1 MPSLSIGNA
10 RTARR
15 LRACDAFD
23 RRRDLELSPHSAALH
38 PHPSLVRIRG
48 ENGVGKSNL
57 YKSLSLLRDA
67 ATGRITR
74 TIADEGGLN
83 SVCWSG
89 LRKRGEDGRLR
100 LSARFDRLEYS
111 IEIGFPGPLEA
122 AFSGEPMIKS
132 ESIEATQG
140 KRTVRLMERKN
151 SLVSVRDESGTWRSH
166 KDAVLPSETA
176 LAGFAEVNECP
187 EIGLVRSAMLGWRF
201 YHDFRTDPASPIRK
215 PCLAIMTPSLS
226 ADGSDLAAALATLY
240 TIREDAT
247 DLQEAIEDA
256 FPGAELRA
264 WEQDGSCEFD
274 LQLADMPRPFKAHEL
289 PDGTL
294 KYICLLAVFMGYRLP
309 PFIALNEPE
318 ASLHPS
324 LLAPLARLIV
334 KASRRADVWIV
345 THAEQLTEALRSE
358 SSVPLRRVIKQKG
371 ATAIEGL
378 TIGGEYRNEETDEDE
393 S

>member
-1 MPSLSIGNA
+1 MRPTDIAISNYRSIRRLSIPIHP
-10 RTARR
+10 
-15 LRACDAFD
+15 
-23 RRRDLELSPHSAALH
+23 LS
-38 PHPSLVRIRG
+38 VFVG

-89 LRKRGEDGRLR
+89 IRKRGEDGRLR
-100 LSARFDRLEYS
+100 LSARFDRIKYS
-111 IEIGFPGPLEA
+111 IELGFPGPLEA
-122 AFSGEPMIKS
+122 AFSGEPMIKT
-132 ESIEATQG
+132 ESIETTEG
-140 KRTVRLMERKN
+140 KRTVQLMERKN
-151 SLVSVRDESGTWRSH
+151 SLVSVRGDSGAWSSH

-176 LAGFAEVNECP
+176 LAGFSDGKQCP
-187 EIGLVRSAMLGWRF
+187 EIDLIRNAMLGWRF

-215 PCLAIMTPSLS
+215 PCLAITTPSLS

-240 TIREDAT
+240 TIRQDAT
-247 DLQEAIEDA
+247 DLQDAIQDA

-264 WEQDGSCEFD
+264 WEEGGLCEFD
-274 LQLADMPRPFKAHEL
+274 LQLQEMPRPFRAHEL
-289 PDGTL
+289 SDGTL

-324 LLAPLARLIV
+324 LLAPLARLIA
-334 KASRRADVWIV
+334 KASSRADIWIV
-345 THAEQLTEALRSE
+345 THSEQLMEALRSE
-358 SSVPLRRVIKQKG
+358 SSVPLRRVIKSKG
-371 ATAIEGL
+371 ATTIEGL
-378 TIGGEYRNEETDEDE
+378 TIGGEYREDE
-393 S
+393 SEDEDS

>member
-1 MPSLSIGNA
+1 MRLTDIAISNYRSIRRLSIPIHP
-10 RTARR
+10 
-15 LRACDAFD
+15 
-23 RRRDLELSPHSAALH
+23 LS
-38 PHPSLVRIRG
+38 VFIG

-74 TIADEGGLN
+74 GIADEGGLN

-89 LRKRGEDGRLR
+89 IRKRGEDGRLR
-100 LSARFDRLEYS
+100 LSATFDRLRYS
-111 IEIGFPGPLEA
+111 IEIGFPSPLAA
-122 AFSGEPMIKS
+122 AFAGEPMIKE

-151 SLVSVRDESGTWRSH
+151 SLVSVRDDGGTWSSH

-176 LAGFAEVNECP
+176 LAGFYDGKQCP
-187 EIGLVRSAMLGWRF
+187 EIDLIRNAMLGWRF

-215 PCLAIMTPSLS
+215 PCLAITTPSLS

-240 TIREDAT
+240 TIRQDAT
-247 DLQEAIEDA
+247 DLQDAIQDA

-264 WEQDGSCEFD
+264 WEAGGLCEFD
-274 LQLADMPRPFKAHEL
+274 LQLEDMPRPFRAHEL
-289 PDGTL
+289 SDGTL

-324 LLAPLARLIV
+324 LLAPLARLIA
-334 KASRRADVWIV
+334 KASQRADIWIV
-345 THAEQLTEALRSE
+345 THSEQLMEALRSE
-358 SSVPLRRVIKQKG
+358 SSVPLRRVVKAKG
-371 ATAIEGL
+371 ATSIEGL
-378 TIGGEYRNEETDEDE
+378 TLGGEYREEELDDDD

>member
-1 MPSLSIGNA
+1 MRPTDIAISNYRSI
-10 RTARR
+10 RR
-15 LRACDAFD
+15 LFMPIQP
-23 RRRDLELSPHSAALH
+23 LS
-38 PHPSLVRIRG
+38 VFVG

-100 LSARFDRLEYS
+100 LAARFDHIRYS
-111 IEIGFPGPLEA
+111 IELGFPGPLEA
-122 AFSGEPMIKS
+122 AFSGDPMIKS
-132 ESIEATQG
+132 ESIEATHG
-140 KRTVRLMERKN
+140 NRKVLLMERTN
-151 SLVSVRDESGTWRSH
+151 SLVSVRGESGAWESH

-176 LAGFAEVNECP
+176 LAAFLDGKACP
-187 EIGLVRSAMLGWRF
+187 EIDLIRNAMQGWRF

-215 PCLAIMTPSLS
+215 PCLAITTPSLS

-240 TIREDAT
+240 AIRQDAS
-247 DLQEAIEDA
+247 DLQDAIEDA

-264 WEQDGSCEFD
+264 WEQNGRCEFE

-289 PDGTL
+289 SDGTL

-318 ASLHPS
+318 TSLHPS
-324 LLAPLARLIV
+324 LLAPLARLIA
-334 KASRRADVWIV
+334 KASRRADIWIV
-345 THAEQLTEALRSE
+345 THSEHLMEALRSE
-358 SSVPLRRVIKQKG
+358 SLVPLRRVIKAKG
-371 ATAIEGL
+371 ATAIESL
-378 TIGGEYRNEETDEDE
+378 TAGGEYRDEEVVEDDDEDE
-393 S
+393 D

>member
-1 MPSLSIGNA
+1 MRPTDISISNY
-10 RTARR
+10 RSIRR
-15 LRACDAFD
+15 LS
-23 RRRDLELSPHSAALH
+23 LPIHPLS
-38 PHPSLVRIRG
+38 VFVG

-67 ATGRITR
+67 ASGRITR
-74 TIADEGGLN
+74 TIAEEGGLN

-89 LRKRGEDGRLR
+89 TRKIGEDGRLR
-100 LSARFDRLEYS
+100 LSARFERLRYS

-122 AFSGEPMIKS
+122 AFAGEPMIKT

-151 SLVSVRDESGTWRSH
+151 ALVSVRNDSGAWISH
-166 KDAVLPSETA
+166 KDAVLPSEPA
-176 LAGFAEVNECP
+176 LAGFYEGKECP
-187 EIGLVRSAMLGWRF
+187 EIDVIRNAMLGWRF

-215 PCLAIMTPSLS
+215 PCLAITTPSLS

-240 TIREDAT
+240 TIRGDAT

-264 WEQDGSCEFD
+264 WEEGGWCKFD
-274 LQLADMPRPFKAHEL
+274 LHLADMPRPFGAHEL
-289 PDGTL
+289 SDGTL

-318 ASLHPS
+318 TSLHPS
-324 LLAPLARLIV
+324 LLPPLARLIAR
-334 KASRRADVWIV
+334 ASERADIWIV
-345 THAEQLTEALRSE
+345 THSEQLMQALQRE
-358 SSVPLRRVIKQKG
+358 GSVPLRRVIKAKG

-378 TIGGEYRNEETDEDE
+378 TRGGEYRDEEVEEDDD
-393 S
+393 

>member
-1 MPSLSIGNA
+1 MRPTEIAISNYRSIRRLSIPIHP
-10 RTARR
+10 
-15 LRACDAFD
+15 
-23 RRRDLELSPHSAALH
+23 LS
-38 PHPSLVRIRG
+38 VFVG

-67 ATGRITR
+67 AAGQITR

-89 LRKRGEDGRLR
+89 IRKRGEDGRLR
-100 LSARFDRLEYS
+100 LSAKFDRIKYS
-111 IEIGFPGPLEA
+111 IEIGYPGPLEA
-122 AFSGEPMIKS
+122 AFSGEPMIKA

-140 KRTVRLMERKN
+140 KRKVQLMERKN
-151 SLVSVRDESGTWRSH
+151 SLVTVRGDSGAWSSH

-176 LAGFAEVNECP
+176 LVGFSDGKQCP
-187 EIGLVRSAMLGWRF
+187 EIDLIKNAMLRWRF
-201 YHDFRTDPASPIRK
+201 YHDFRTDQASPIRK
-215 PCLAIMTPSLS
+215 PCLAITTPSLS

-247 DLQEAIEDA
+247 DLQDAIQDA

-264 WEQDGSCEFD
+264 WEANGLCEFD
-274 LQLADMPRPFKAHEL
+274 LQLQDMPRPFRAHEL
-289 PDGTL
+289 SDGTL

-324 LLAPLARLIV
+324 LLAPLARLIA
-334 KASRRADVWIV
+334 KASRRADIWIV
-345 THAEQLTEALRSE
+345 THSEQLMEALRSE
-358 SSVPLRRVIKQKG
+358 SSVPLRRVIKVNG
-371 ATAIEGL
+371 ATTIEGL
-378 TIGGEYRNEETDEDE
+378 TIGGEYRDEESGDEDA
-393 S
+393 

>member
-1 MPSLSIGNA
+1 MRPTEIAISNYRSIRRLSIPIHP
-10 RTARR
+10 
-15 LRACDAFD
+15 
-23 RRRDLELSPHSAALH
+23 LS
-38 PHPSLVRIRG
+38 VFIG

-67 ATGRITR
+67 AAGRITR

-100 LSARFDRLEYS
+100 LSARFDGIRYS
-111 IEIGFPGPLEA
+111 IELGYPGPLEA
-122 AFSGEPMIKS
+122 AFSGEPMIKT
-132 ESIEATQG
+132 ESIETTRG
-140 KRTVRLMERKN
+140 KRTVQMMERKN
-151 SLVSVRDESGTWRSH
+151 SLVSVRGDSGAWINH

-176 LAGFAEVNECP
+176 LAGFSDNQECP
-187 EIGLVRSAMLGWRF
+187 EIDLVRNAMLGWRF

-215 PCLAIMTPSLS
+215 PCLAITTPSLS
-226 ADGSDLAAALATLY
+226 ADGTDLAAALATLY
-240 TIREDAT
+240 TIRGDAA
-247 DLQEAIEDA
+247 DLQDAIEDA

-264 WEQDGSCEFD
+264 WEENGLCDFD
-274 LQLADMPRPFKAHEL
+274 LQLTDMPRPFRAHEL
-289 PDGTL
+289 SDGTL

-318 ASLHPS
+318 TSLHPS

-334 KASRRADVWIV
+334 KASRRADIWIV
-345 THAEQLTEALRSE
+345 THSEQLMEALRNE
-358 SSVPLRRVIKQKG
+358 SSVPLRRVIKSKG
-371 ATAIEGL
+371 ATTIEGL
-378 TIGGEYRNEETDEDE
+378 TLGGEYRDEESADDD

>member
-1 MPSLSIGNA
+1 MPRN
-10 RTARR
+10 R
-15 LRACDAFD
+15 F
-23 RRRDLELSPHSAALH
+23 
-38 PHPSLVRIRG
+38 
-48 ENGVGKSNL
+48 
-57 YKSLSLLRDA
+57 
-67 ATGRITR
+67 
-74 TIADEGGLN
+74 GLKRHA
-83 SVCWSG
+83 G
-89 LRKRGEDGRLR
+89 L
-100 LSARFDRLEYS
+100 A
-111 IEIGFPGPLEA
+111 
-122 AFSGEPMIKS
+122 
-132 ESIEATQG
+132 
-140 KRTVRLMERKN
+140 N
-151 SLVSVRDESGTWRSH
+151 
-166 KDAVLPSETA
+166 
-176 LAGFAEVNECP
+176 
-187 EIGLVRSAMLGWRF
+187 

-294 KYICLLAVFMGYRLP
+294 KYICLPAVFMGYRLP

>member
-1 MPSLSIGNA
+1 MRLTDVAISNYRSIRQLSIPIHP
-10 RTARR
+10 
-15 LRACDAFD
+15 
-23 RRRDLELSPHSAALH
+23 LS
-38 PHPSLVRIRG
+38 VFVG

-74 TIADEGGLN
+74 TIAEDGGLK

-89 LRKRGEDGRLR
+89 PRKRGEDGRLR
-100 LSARFDRLEYS
+100 LSARFDRLRYS
-111 IEIGFPGPLEA
+111 IELGFPGPLEA
-122 AFSGEPMIKS
+122 AFSGEPMIKA
-132 ESIEATQG
+132 ESIEVTQG
-140 KRTVRLMERKN
+140 KRAVQLMERKN
-151 SLVSVRDESGTWRSH
+151 SLVSVRGESGAWSSH

-176 LAGFAEVNECP
+176 LAGFSDGKQCP
-187 EIGLVRSAMLGWRF
+187 EIDLIRNAMLGWRF

-215 PCLAIMTPSLS
+215 PCLAITTPSLS

-247 DLQEAIEDA
+247 DIQDAIQDA

-264 WEQDGSCEFD
+264 WEESGLCEFD

-289 PDGTL
+289 SDGTL

-318 ASLHPS
+318 TSLHPS
-324 LLAPLARLIV
+324 LLAPLARLIA
-334 KASRRADVWIV
+334 KASRRADIWIV
-345 THAEQLTEALRSE
+345 THSEQLMDALRSE
-358 SSVPLRRVIKQKG
+358 SSAPLRRVIKPKG
-371 ATAIEGL
+371 ATTIEGL
-378 TIGGEYRNEETDEDE
+378 TIGGEYRSEESDEDD